1 MKLSIWLSNNNYN
14 SQAGFFVI
22 TQNDKLWQR
31 FIMAVQFILGRSG
44 TGKTSYCINAIAEEL
59 LTDHNKPLI
68 LLVPEQ
74 ATYQAERA
82 ILSKEGI
89 QGYNRLNILSFDR
102 LEFLLLGKNTAR
114 ESVSHIG
121 KQMIIHRILLENA
134 EKLQIFKS
142 SASLP
147 GLSKQMAHTIE
158 EIHQYAGTC
167 DDIDSLL
174 DKLQKQKENTSTF
187 FKFSDIRLIL
197 GEYLR
202 FVENDFYDPDA
213 QFTSVC
219 RSVSSSELIKCAKI
233 WIDGFA
239 GFTGTELAILAE
251 LLKAASDTKIALC
264 IDPETIDTSNP
275 TKNSLDKAGLFS
287 PTENTFAELTE
298 IIKKVN
304 LSLSKPV
311 ILKKTLRFTAKELE
325 HVEKNIFKTNHPKL
339 KSADNIHI
347 VSAPN
352 ERAEVQYAARQIVH
366 LVREKGFRYRDIAV
380 IASDIES
387 YHHYIRAYF
396 DDYNIPFFIDK
407 RKPLNRHPVIEL
419 ICSALKIIT
428 EGFANHDIFAYL
440 KTDLVPISR
449 YDIDILENY
458 CIAFGISHNDWLEE
472 KAWQFAGKD
481 NENFDESKINQIRTK
496 AVSPLIQLKQNLED
510 KVTPEQF
517 TQAVFNF
524 IDSLKIQHTIDTWI
538 EKAKEQSDFESVDEH
553 QQFYNKL
560 VDVFDE
566 LTEIFKSQTMSV
578 SDFYSI
584 INSAFSQLTLAFIPP
599 TLDQVLVGSVE
610 RSRHPDLKAV
620 FLLGATQKQFP
631 VPVSSDSILSDD
643 DRKAAESLEFQLA
656 ASVDR
661 TLCERQY
668 LAYIAFT
675 RPSDILYISY
685 PSVDEKGS
693 GVPRSQFIGDLEALF
708 ENLTEQHVTTK
719 QSDIEKVASESELAD
734 ILCEHFGKDTL
745 SSNLQYNL
753 TQADLD
759 AICSDEQLSDL
770 GMKVSSAINYENKA
784 SLEENIIK
792 EMFDKKLKGSATRL
806 GTFAACPYK
815 YFARYVLDLKKR
827 KEFTLEPLD
836 LGNFYHNVLD
846 SLVKRLKS
854 ENLDLQTIENETLIK
869 ILNEEIEKLI
879 KENSFLSQFI
889 NRRAYNEFIITSA
902 CGTLNEFVLAIAQM
916 VRAGNFKPC
925 VSEIAFGQAKDN
937 SELLGNLDFTLP
949 DNRVMTLSGK
959 IDRLDTAIFNNE
971 TKSVVFD
978 YKRSST
984 SFNWSKYFH
993 GLDLQLPIYM
1003 LAARNAKDSIYRNVI
1018 GAFFIPVEIPAPKTT
1033 MTKLEDNKDIFSH
1046 KAKGIFNGEYFQQL
1060 DKNISS
1066 GWSKYFNFSCTKGD
1080 GQYGNYSNSGSIKP
1094 EDFNRVLD
1102 CTGKKIT
1109 ALAQKI
1115 LSGKID
1121 VSPYRLGTQSPCGNC
1136 EYFSVCR
1143 FDWQINE
1150 YNYLESKNKIQVLE
1164 NIGENNA

>member
-1 MKLSIWLSNNNYN
+1 MLNKYFANILISSKMATSLFYVLKIWRL
-14 SQAGFFVI
+14 F
-22 TQNDKLWQR
+22 T
-31 FIMAVQFILGRSG
+31 MAVQFILGRSG
-44 TGKTSYCINAIAEEL
+44 TGKTSYCINAIAGEL
-59 LTDHNKPLI
+59 KTDHNEPLI

-89 QGYNRLNILSFDR
+89 QGYNRLNVLSFDR
-102 LEFLLLGKNTAR
+102 LQFLLLGKNTAR

-121 KQMIIHRILLENA
+121 KQMIIHRILRENA

-158 EIHQYAGTC
+158 EIHQYAVTC
-167 DDIDSLL
+167 EEIDELL
-174 DKLQKQKENTSTF
+174 DKLKKQKETSSAF
-187 FKFSDIRLIL
+187 LKFSDIRLIL
-197 GEYLR
+197 SEYLK

-219 RSVSSSELIKCAKI
+219 GSINSSDLIKGAKI

-239 GFTGTELAILAE
+239 GFTGTELAIFAE
-251 LLKAASDTKIALC
+251 LLKTASDSKIALC
-264 IDPETIDTSNP
+264 LDPNTIDVLNP
-275 TKNSLDKAGLFS
+275 TKQSLDKAGLFS

-298 IIKKVN
+298 IIKKVK
-304 LSLSKPV
+304 LPLLEPV
-311 ILKKTLRFTAKELE
+311 ILNKAMRFTSQELA
-325 HVEKNIFKTNHPKL
+325 HVEKNIFTTNHPRL
-339 KSADNIHI
+339 KAADNIHI
-347 VSAPN
+347 ISAPN
-352 ERAEVQYAARQIVH
+352 ERLEVQYAARQIVQ
-366 LVREKGFRYRDIAV
+366 LIKEKGFRYRDIAV

-419 ICSALKIIT
+419 ICSALKIIS
-428 EGFANHDIFAYL
+428 EGFTHHDIFAYL
-440 KTDLVPISR
+440 KTDLIPISR

-472 KAWQFAGKD
+472 KTWQFAGKD
-481 NENFDESKINQIRTK
+481 SKDFDENKINQIRTITI
-496 AVSPLIQLKQNLED
+496 SPLIQLKQNLEE

-517 TQAVFNF
+517 TEAVFNF
-524 IDSLKIQHTIDTWI
+524 LDSLKIQRTIDNWI

-566 LTEIFKSQTMSV
+566 LTEIFKSQVMSV

-620 FLLGATQKQFP
+620 FLIGATQKQFP
-631 VPVSSDSILSDD
+631 VPISSDSILSDN
-643 DRKAAESLEFQLA
+643 DRNTAESLNFSLA

-675 RPSDILYISY
+675 RPSEMLYITYS
-685 PSVDEKGS
+685 SVDEKGS

-708 ENLTEQHVTTK
+708 DNLSEQPVTAEHL
-719 QSDIEKVASESELAD
+719 DIEKVASESELAD
-734 ILCEHFGKDTL
+734 ILCGHFGKDTL
-745 SSNLQYNL
+745 SDDLKCNL
-753 TQADLD
+753 TPEDLD

-770 GMKVSSAINYENKA
+770 GMKVSSAINYDNKA
-784 SLEENIIK
+784 IVDDDVTSEL
-792 EMFDKKLKGSATRL
+792 FDKKLKGSATRL

-815 YFARYVLDLKKR
+815 YFARYVLELKKR

-846 SLVKRLKS
+846 SLVKRLRS
-854 ENLDLQTIENETLIK
+854 ENLDFAAIENEALIN

-902 CGTLNEFVLAIAQM
+902 CETLNDFVIDMTQM
-916 VRAGNFKPC
+916 VRAGNFRPY
-925 VSEIAFGQAKDN
+925 VSEIAFGQVKES
-937 SELLGNLDFTLP
+937 SERLGNIEFDLP
-949 DNRVMTLSGK
+949 DNRVITLSGK
-959 IDRLDTAIFNNE
+959 IDRLDLAKIDNDTRA
-971 TKSVVFD
+971 VVFD
-978 YKRSST
+978 YKRSGM
-984 SFNWSKYFH
+984 SFSWSKYFY

-1003 LAARNAKDSIYRNVI
+1003 LAARNAKESIYQNVI
-1018 GAFFIPVEIPAPKTT
+1018 GAFFVPIEIPVPKTAIT
-1033 MTKLEDNKDIFSH
+1033 NIEDNKDSFNH
-1046 KAKGIFNGEYFQQL
+1046 KAKGIFNGEDFQLL
-1060 DKNISS
+1060 DKNINS

-1080 GQYGNYSNSGSIKP
+1080 GQFGNYSNSGSLKP
-1094 EDFNRVLD
+1094 DDFNYVLKY
-1102 CTGKKIT
+1102 TSKKIIT
-1109 ALAQKI
+1109 LAQDI
-1115 LSGKID
+1115 LSGKII
-1121 VSPYRLGTQSPCGNC
+1121 VNPYRLGTQSPCSNC
-1136 EYFSVCR
+1136 EYLSVCR

-1150 YNYLESKNKIQVLE
+1150 YNYLEPLNKIQVLE
-1164 NIGENNA
+1164 NIGGGND

>member
-1 MKLSIWLSNNNYN
+1 
-14 SQAGFFVI
+14 
-22 TQNDKLWQR
+22 
-31 FIMAVQFILGRSG
+31 MAVQFILGRSG
-44 TGKTSYCINAIAEEL
+44 TGKTSYCINAIAGEL
-59 LTDHNKPLI
+59 LTNHNEPLI

-89 QGYNRLNILSFDR
+89 QGYNRLNVISFDR

-121 KQMIIHRILLENA
+121 KQMIIHRILRENA

-142 SASLP
+142 SAALP

-167 DDIDSLL
+167 EDIDNLL
-174 DKLQKQKENTSTF
+174 DKLQKQKENSATF

-197 GEYLR
+197 GEYLK

-213 QFTSVC
+213 QFNSVC
-219 RSVSSSELIKCAKI
+219 RSVSSSELIKSAKI

-251 LLKAASDTKIALC
+251 LLKTAAETKIALC
-264 IDPETIDTSNP
+264 IDPETIDTINP
-275 TKNSLDKAGLFS
+275 PKQTLDKADLFS

-298 IIKKVN
+298 IIKKIN
-304 LSLSKPV
+304 LPLSKPV
-311 ILKKTLRFTAKELE
+311 ILKKTMRFTSKELE
-325 HVEKNIFKTNHPKL
+325 HVEKNIFKTKHPEL
-339 KSADNIHI
+339 KSAGNIHI
-347 VSAPN
+347 ISAPN
-352 ERAEVQYAARQIVH
+352 ERNEVQYAAREIVR
-366 LVREKGFRYRDIAV
+366 LVKDKGFRYRDIAV

-387 YHHYIRAYF
+387 YHHYIMAYF

-419 ICSALKIIT
+419 ICSALKIIS

-440 KTDLVPISR
+440 KTDLVPVSR
-449 YDIDILENY
+449 YEIDILENY
-458 CIAFGISHNDWLEE
+458 CIAFGISHNDWIEE
-472 KAWQFAGKD
+472 KSWQYAGKD
-481 NENFDESKINQIRTK
+481 NKDFDENKINQIRTK
-496 AVSPLIQLKQNLED
+496 VISPLVRLKQNLAE
-510 KVTPEQF
+510 KVTPELF
-517 TQAVFNF
+517 THSVFDF
-524 IDSLKIQHTIDTWI
+524 LDSIKVKQTIDKWI
-538 EKAKEQSDFESVDEH
+538 ENAKEQADFKSVDEH

-560 VDVFDE
+560 IDVFDE
-566 LTEIFKSQTMSV
+566 LTEIFKSQVMSV

-620 FLLGATQKQFP
+620 FLIGTTQKQFP

-643 DRKAAESLEFQLA
+643 DRNTAESLDFQLA

-675 RPSDILYISY
+675 RPSEMLYITY

-693 GVPRSQFIGDLEALF
+693 EVPRSQFIGDLEALF
-708 ENLTEQHVTTK
+708 ENLKAQPVAANHI
-719 QSDIEKVASESELAD
+719 DIEKVASESELAD
-734 ILCEHFGKDTL
+734 VLCEFFGKENVSGDSL
-745 SSNLQYNL
+745 NKV

-770 GMKVSSAINYENKA
+770 GNKVSSAINYDNKA
-784 SLEENIIK
+784 ILDDAIMSEIYEK
-792 EMFDKKLKGSATRL
+792 RLKGSATRL

-815 YFARYVLDLKKR
+815 YFARYILKLEKR
-827 KEFTLEPLD
+827 TEFTLEPLD

-846 SLVKRLKS
+846 SLVKRMKS
-854 ENLDLQTIENETLIK
+854 ENLDFATIGNEALIN

-879 KENSFLSQFI
+879 KANSFLSQFI
-889 NRRAYNEFIITSA
+889 NRRAFNEFIITSA
-902 CGTLNEFVLAIAQM
+902 CGTLNEFVLAIAQI
-916 VRAGNFKPC
+916 VRAGNFRPT
-925 VSEIAFGQAKDN
+925 VSEIAFGQAK
-937 SELLGNLDFTLP
+937 EGYEFLGYFDLELP
-949 DNRVMTLSGK
+949 DNRVIALSGK
-959 IDRLDTAIFNNE
+959 IDRLDISTFDNE

-978 YKRSST
+978 YKRSDT
-984 SFNWSKYFH
+984 RFNWSKYFY

-1003 LAARNAKDSIYRNVI
+1003 LAARNAADTIYRNII
-1018 GAFFIPVEIPAPKTT
+1018 GAFFIQVETSASKTKIS
-1033 MTKLEDNKDIFSH
+1033 KLDDNKDSFNH

-1066 GWSKYFNFSCTKGD
+1066 GRSKYFNFSCTKNE
-1080 GQYGNYSNSGSIKP
+1080 GQFGYYSNSGSLKP
-1094 EDFNRVLD
+1094 DDFNKVLD
-1102 CTGKKIT
+1102 YTREKIK

-1115 LSGKID
+1115 LSGNID
-1121 VSPYRLGTQSPCGNC
+1121 VSPYRLGNQSPCGNC
-1136 EYFSVCR
+1136 EYLPVCR

-1150 YNYLESKNKIQVLE
+1150 YNYLESLNKIKVLE
-1164 NIGENNA
+1164 NIGGGDA